1 MAEEM
6 TVILDCVIHT
16 LDVHV
21 LSLLSRDLEIDCPER
36 PHFRYPPKEERE
48 DTASKPR
55 LAIHRNPLMLVVA
68 ARKIVEK
75 LLSVK
80 VWRILHDHVAAGE
93 LRDPGHFRDQCAY
106 AAPVTADGQVN
117 AAENIFEF
125 HTVSLEECTLQQRLG
140 NLEAD
145 HVVILVRG
153 IAILGDLNHV
163 ETEFGPNVGLGIV
176 AVSNGIAIF

>member
-6 TVILDCVIHT
+6 TVILHCVIHT

-21 LSLLSRDLEIDCPER
+21 LSLLSGNLKVDCLER
-36 PHFRYPPKEERE
+36 PYFRYQPEEECE
-48 DTASKPR
+48 DSASESGR
-55 LAIHRNPLMLVVA
+55 AIHRAPLVLVVA

-75 LLSVK
+75 FLSVK
-80 VWRILHDHVAAGE
+80 VWLLLHDHVAAGE
-93 LRDPGHFRDQCAY
+93 QSDPGHFRDQRAY
-106 AAPVTADGQVN
+106 AAPVTTDGQVN

-125 HTVSLEECTLQQRLG
+125 HPVGLEECALQQRLG
-140 NLEAD
+140 TLEAD

-163 ETEFGPNVGLGIV
+163 ESEFGPNVGLGIV
-176 AVSNGIAIF
+176 AVSN